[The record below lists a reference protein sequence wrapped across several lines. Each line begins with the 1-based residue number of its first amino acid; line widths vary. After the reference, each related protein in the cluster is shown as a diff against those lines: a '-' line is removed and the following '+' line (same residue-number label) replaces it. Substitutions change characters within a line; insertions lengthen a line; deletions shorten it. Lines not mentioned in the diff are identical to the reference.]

1 MHSALHD
8 PVVGQSL
15 GLYLHIPFCASICS
29 YCNFNRG
36 LFDAELKAQYI
47 TALEA
52 EIRRASDGSAADTIF
67 FGGGTPSLLEPEEVA
82 RLIAACRESFAIAS
96 DAEVTLETN
105 PETVTTARMRGF
117 RAAGVNR
124 VSVGV
129 QSLIDEELQRLGRT
143 HSSRRAREAIADVR
157 AVGFDNVSL
166 DLMMWLPQQGMAE
179 WRTTVEGLIAL
190 DPDHASLYLL
200 ELYPNAPLREAM
212 ARASWSLAPDDDA
225 ADMYLW
231 AMARLDDSGYSQ
243 YEISNVARPGR
254 ESRHN
259 LKYWRDG
266 AWLGF
271 GCGAHSTRGAD
282 RWKNVAGTAEYV
294 ARIAA
299 RRDPAVDRRT
309 RTAQERLED
318 ALFTGLRLSDGVDL
332 HAIETCYGVNVWAQ
346 YGDALRPHI
355 DAGRLLWGEG
365 RLRLTRPGML
375 VANDVMAV
383 FV

>member
-1 MHSALHD
+1 L
-8 PVVGQSL
+8 L

-36 LFDAELKAQYI
+36 LFDAELKAQYVA
-47 TALEA
+47 ALET

-67 FGGGTPSLLEPEEVA
+67 FGGGTPSLLEPEEIE
-82 RLIAACRESFAIAS
+82 RLVAACRESFAIAP

-105 PETVTTARMRGF
+105 PETVTVERMRGF

-124 VSVGV
+124 VSLGV

-143 HSSRRAREAIADVR
+143 HSSRRAREAVAEVR
-157 AVGFDNVSL
+157 AAGFDNVSL
-166 DLMMWLPQQGMAE
+166 DLMMWLPQQGMVE
-179 WRTTVEGLIAL
+179 WRTSVDGLIAL
-190 DPDHASLYLL
+190 GPDHASLYLL

-231 AMARLDDSGYSQ
+231 AMARLEDSGYSQ

-259 LKYWRDG
+259 VKYWRDG

-271 GCGAHSTRGAD
+271 GCGAHSTRGAH

-299 RRDPAVDRRT
+299 RRDPAVERQA

-332 HAIETCYGVNVWAQ
+332 HAIETCYGVNVWAR

-355 DAGRLLWGEG
+355 DAGRLLWGKG
-365 RLRLTRPGML
+365 RLRLTRAGML